1 MPSDKISHHHLYAG
15 LMIFDSAKFTN
26 GLIFNR
32 WSFYEQCLGSA
43 SKASIIYAHAP
54 VAQWTECLTS
64 NQSVAR
70 SSRAGGTLYTQIPT
84 NFLGKDKSVS
94 YAFPPTED
102 RRVAPGAYFLPKFLR
117 IPLERLDRSV
127 TRFPLRRTGESRR
140 DKTIFSKIH
149 VVSNINFLGI

>member
-1 MPSDKISHHHLYAG
+1 MSLARDMHSPVNLRVWCSWA
-15 LMIFDSAKFTN
+15 IF
-26 GLIFNR
+26 
-32 WSFYEQCLGSA
+32 EQYLGGT
-43 SKASIIYAHAP
+43 SKPSIIYAHAP

-70 SSRAGGTLYTQIPT
+70 SSRAGGTIFTQIPT

-102 RRVAPGAYFLPKFLR
+102 RRVAPGAQFLPNHSR
-117 IPLERLDRSV
+117 ISWERIDQSF

-140 DKTIFSKIH
+140 GHINFSKIH
-149 VVSNINFLGI
+149 FVFEDFFREI